1 MTCLLP
7 IHINTS
13 NLINLQLLVRVSLL
27 SVPFEVSGASQV
39 ALVVKNKLANA
50 GDIRDVFDPWEN
62 PLEEEWQPTP
72 VFLPGEFHGQRSLA
86 GYIPWG
92 HKESDMTERLT
103 LSLSYTFKE
112 CGMTW
117 LTYIMK

>member
-1 MTCLLP
+1 MACLLP
-7 IHINTS
+7 ININTS
-13 NLINLQLLVRVSLL
+13 NLINLQLLVSCHL
-27 SVPFEVSGASQV
+27 SVPIEVSGASQV
-39 ALVVKNKLANA
+39 ALVVKSKLANA

-72 VFLPGEFHGQRSLA
+72 VFLPGEYHGQRSLA

-112 CGMTW
+112 CSMTW